1 MAATGLFQEA
11 PSGAVF
17 FFVRKCFW
25 VSLYGWMKRMFNM
38 SKKEV
43 RDDIGNTVPFFMSAD
58 EAKTWGV
65 VDKVLK

>member
-1 MAATGLFQEA
+1 
-11 PSGAVF
+11 
-17 FFVRKCFW
+17 
-25 VSLYGWMKRMFNM
+25 MKSMFNM